1 MIYPISSDTIA
12 NPLLVEL
19 LRALSSC
26 FKEAG
31 KDFFVIGAASRDIL
45 RLYLEAEPSPRRTRD
60 LDIAIAVDSW
70 DDFFKISE
78 ILKQNGFRKDRH
90 MKQRFYYGTYPDA
103 DYELDVVPFGGVTA
117 PGEKIYWPPEE
128 SPMMSVKGFA
138 SVLKDC
144 VDVIVDN
151 EFSFKIPSASAFFV
165 LKFDAWLDR
174 HLLNDKDAKDMS
186 FILAN
191 YYLHEIT
198 SPAHLEVLD
207 VLPEPFEPFVAGAYM
222 IAKDIIPL
230 LEKDVLLSYVSDIE
244 TELAKEQR
252 SQLITQSM
260 GPEYGYDIVR
270 DAWTMIASEFKKA
283 TQE

>member
-1 MIYPISSDTIA
+1 MTYPISSNTIA
-12 NPLLVEL
+12 NPLLVDL
-19 LRALSSC
+19 LSVLSSC
-26 FKEAG
+26 FNKAG
-31 KDFFVIGAASRDIL
+31 NDFFVIGAASRDIL

-70 DDFFKISE
+70 DDFYEISE
-78 ILKQNGFRKDRH
+78 MLIQNGFRKDSH
-90 MKQRFYYGTYPDA
+90 MKQRFYFGAEKGA

-138 SVLKDC
+138 SALKDC
-144 VDVIVDN
+144 VDVVVDN
-151 EFSFKIPSASAFFV
+151 AFSFKIPSAPAFFV

-174 HLLNDKDAKDMS
+174 HHLNDKDAKDMS

-207 VLPEPFEPFVAGAYM
+207 VLPDPFEPFVAGAYM

-230 LEKDVLLSYVSDIE
+230 LGKDVLHSYVSDIE
-244 TELAKEQR
+244 DELARGEQ
-252 SQLITQSM
+252 SQLLTQSM

-270 DAWTMIASEFKKA
+270 DAWTMIANVFKTA
-283 TQE
+283 AME